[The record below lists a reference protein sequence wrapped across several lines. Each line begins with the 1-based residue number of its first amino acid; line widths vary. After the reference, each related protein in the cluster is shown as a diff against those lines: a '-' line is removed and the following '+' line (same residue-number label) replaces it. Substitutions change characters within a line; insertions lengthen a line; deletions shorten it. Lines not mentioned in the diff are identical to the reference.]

1 MSKAKHYSWTM
12 WLHTHGGPEHDLV
25 RWASSQVP
33 PCFSATSFSRVCVPF
48 CPQGAGQAPHVG
60 APTDLVALRAL
71 TALTRKK
78 IIPRKFPLLKVFR
91 WR

>member
-1 MSKAKHYSWTM
+1 MVLQQKSMVFIGKRCQNLYIRSRHAYS
-12 WLHTHGGPEHDLV
+12 V
-25 RWASSQVP
+25 AP
-33 PCFSATSFSRVCVPF
+33 P
-48 CPQGAGQAPHVG
+48 HMG